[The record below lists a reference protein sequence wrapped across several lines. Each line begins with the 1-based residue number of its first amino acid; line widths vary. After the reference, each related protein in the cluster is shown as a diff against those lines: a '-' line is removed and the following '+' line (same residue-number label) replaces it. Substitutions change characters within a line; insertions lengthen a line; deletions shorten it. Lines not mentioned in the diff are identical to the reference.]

1 MHLKELLKYILISM
15 VQGFTEPLPI
25 SSSGH
30 MVVVRNLFNIKNQD
44 LTLEIFLNF
53 ASTLAICLFLLTK
66 RIYIKDIFNKSLIIK
81 LIVASIPAIIIGF
94 CFKDKIEGF
103 ILNNKYIGMTLLIT
117 SCLLFISF
125 LLINKYKSNNIT
137 IFNSLNLGLAQSV
150 ALMPG
155 ISRMGCVLTS
165 GIAQG
170 INYKKVLDFSNLLYL
185 VISFGSIILALP
197 DLISLDF
204 KLIPYYL
211 ISFLV
216 TFICTYFSIR
226 WFYGIISKN
235 SLLVFFFYTLIFGS
249 ILYILG

>member
-1 MHLKELLKYILISM
+1 ME
-15 VQGFTEPLPI
+15 VT
-25 SSSGH
+25 
-30 MVVVRNLFNIKNQD
+30 
-44 LTLEIFLNF
+44 
-53 ASTLAICLFLLTK
+53 
-66 RIYIKDIFNKSLIIK
+66 
-81 LIVASIPAIIIGF
+81 
-94 CFKDKIEGF
+94 
-103 ILNNKYIGMTLLIT
+103 
-117 SCLLFISF
+117 
-125 LLINKYKSNNIT
+125 NNIT

-235 SLLVFFFYTLIFGS
+235 SLLYFFFYTLIFGS